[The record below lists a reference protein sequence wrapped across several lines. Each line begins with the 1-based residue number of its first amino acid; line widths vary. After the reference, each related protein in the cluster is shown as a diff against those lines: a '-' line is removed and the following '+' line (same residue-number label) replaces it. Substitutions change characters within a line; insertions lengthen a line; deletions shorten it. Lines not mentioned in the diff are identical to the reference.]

1 MPSIGV
7 RRLSV
12 NVRRPLLAHKRARMS
27 PVTAASPSQ
36 RVVSANGTTRC
47 GKNMSNDLRQ
57 HKDNKPLRRICARVI
72 CCKDGNVLVI
82 KRHKYGEDY
91 YVLPGGGIDPQETD
105 FVAAERELLEE
116 TGVTA
121 KALDLLTILPGSEKH
136 SEQRVILCEY
146 ISGEPL
152 YHQIVRRRAVPITA
166 KTPTNHSGCR

>member
-1 MPSIGV
+1 
-7 RRLSV
+7 
-12 NVRRPLLAHKRARMS
+12 
-27 PVTAASPSQ
+27 
-36 RVVSANGTTRC
+36 
-47 GKNMSNDLRQ
+47 MSNDLRQ

-146 ISGEPL
+146 ISGEPHL
-152 YHQIVRRRAVPITA
+152 PPDSEEAGRTDDGQNTYEPQWMSIKDAKRLIVPREL
-166 KTPTNHSGCR
+166 GDYL